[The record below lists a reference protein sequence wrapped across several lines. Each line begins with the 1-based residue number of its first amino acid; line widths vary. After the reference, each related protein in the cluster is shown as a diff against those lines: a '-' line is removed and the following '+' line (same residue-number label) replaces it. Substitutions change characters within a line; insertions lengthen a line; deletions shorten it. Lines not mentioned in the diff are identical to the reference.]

1 MKSTT
6 GTVKNSTAKSSFK
19 AHERYIVR
27 HLDISD
33 SGDGRLLV
41 SKHMID
47 ETVVIGIDIGGTWIR
62 VALANESQIIATE
75 ATSWPGNLSPAAEID
90 FIAEFAQSLVSENR
104 TANDVVAVG
113 VSLAALV
120 DDDGIVIAWPN
131 RSNWRGLSFKNL
143 LEARLGLPLIVEDD
157 ANAAALG
164 EWRFGAGR
172 GYQHLM
178 VMSVGTGVGCGL
190 ILNHSLFRG
199 KTGWAGEL
207 GHLVM
212 LPDGIECPCG
222 HRGCLQTIAS
232 GRALERVALAR
243 NLSGPSG
250 FVNAAQEG
258 QAWALDELANCGQWL
273 GLAAAN
279 VVNLLDLEAVVV
291 GGGFSSASSA
301 WWDALTETFYRNIL
315 NQDHRRVHLHKTALS
330 GMAGLMGATTLALQV
345 AISREA
351 R

>member
-1 MKSTT
+1 MI
-6 GTVKNSTAKSSFK
+6 NETA
-19 AHERYIVR
+19 
-27 HLDISD
+27 
-33 SGDGRLLV
+33 
-41 SKHMID
+41 
-47 ETVVIGIDIGGTWIR
+47 VIGIDIGGTWIR

-75 ATSWPGNLSPAAEID
+75 TTHWPVNLSPAEEVD
-90 FIAEFAQSLVSENR
+90 FIAEFAQSLVSKNQK
-104 TANDVVAVG
+104 TDDVVAVG

-120 DDDGIVIAWPN
+120 DNDGIVVAWPN
-131 RSNWRGLSFKNL
+131 RSKWRALPFKNL

-157 ANAAALG
+157 ANAAAIG

-178 VMSVGTGVGCGL
+178 VMMVGTGVGCGL
-190 ILNHSLFRG
+190 ILNHTLFRG

-207 GHLVM
+207 GHLVI
-212 LPDGIECPCG
+212 LPDGIDCSCG

-232 GRALERVALAR
+232 GRALERVALAH
-243 NLSGPSG
+243 NLSGQIG

-258 QAWALDELANCGQWL
+258 QAWALDQLAICGQWL

-291 GGGFSSASSA
+291 GGGFSSASSV

-315 NQDHRRVHLHKTALS
+315 NQDHRRAHLHKTALS
-330 GMAGLMGATTLALQV
+330 GTAGLMGATTLAWQL
-345 AISREA
+345 AISP
-351 R
+351 